1 MLRFVLAFFAGVGA
15 AAVIG
20 GGSCALLFA
29 MAVESDWAMLAV
41 VIGMVAGIWAFV
53 ATLLSSQSPSSA
65 DSEATKK
72 E

>member
-29 MAVESDWAMLAV
+29 MAVESDWAM
-41 VIGMVAGIWAFV
+41 VAGVWAFV
-53 ATLLSSQSPSSA
+53 ATLLSSQSSSSA
-65 DSEATKK
+65 DSETTKK